1 MLKGESLIELTDVR
15 TGKKEFYKDTNM
27 VTNALSDVIN
37 CSSVWMFDRV
47 CNVAQYMYPIYEK
60 LLGGV
65 VLFPEQLEENPDKYW
80 APYNLDP
87 VGFASNVVN
96 TGTDKRRGNF
106 NVNESEPVLN
116 DAGRVIGYKY
126 VWDFNTAQGNGQIAS
141 VCLTHPQAG
150 YNWYGCNDSSSDGRL
165 KVVNNKYK
173 ISYFSNEI
181 NSWKDIAYTILVN
194 RSTGYAYVNNFMTG
208 KLYRERAIPFNSVG
222 ICDISRYTKVYK
234 SEEIFEEILDYQ
246 NTEFYKHNKSRFFVA
261 ISETEIFGVSNA
273 GNASGSAEVY
283 WIRIDVST
291 GEYTE
296 GVWSVSALL
305 KEPTRAVA
313 YSNGYLFWVA
323 YDRKSI
329 YKINLSNV
337 ADVKQIA
344 AENEIVYTDSHN
356 TLTSLPSGV
365 ILGQKFYISDDKINY
380 SDVYDNGQGNQL
392 NGYGGGVLVGPY
404 LFSYDSFENYYNYY
418 IGSCT
423 SLIPQYLAT
432 INNLSSPV
440 TKTADKTMKITYTLT
455 EAQEP

>member
-1 MLKGESLIELTDVR
+1 MLKGESIIELTDVR
-15 TGKKEFYKDTNM
+15 TGKKEFYKDINM

-37 CSSVWMFDRV
+37 CASVWMFDRV

-173 ISYFSNEI
+173 ISYLSDEI
-181 NSWKDIAYTILVN
+181 NSWQDIAYTILVN
-194 RSTGYAYVNNFMTG
+194 RSAGYAYVNNFVTG
-208 KLYRERAIPFNSVG
+208 KLYRERAIPFNNVG
-222 ICDISRYTKVYK
+222 ICDISRYTKAYK
-234 SEEIFEEILDYQ
+234 SEELFEEILDYQ

-261 ISETEIFGVSNA
+261 ISDTEIFGVSNE

-283 WIRIDVST
+283 WIRINVST
-291 GEYTE
+291 LEYTE

-305 KEPTRAVA
+305 RSSTRSVA

-323 YDRKSI
+323 YDRKSV

-337 ADVKQIA
+337 ADVKQIVA
-344 AENEIVYTDSHN
+344 DNEITNTDYN
-356 TLTSLPSGV
+356 MLTSLHSGV
-365 ILGQKFYISDDKINY
+365 ILGNNFYISDDKICKTDEY
-380 SDVYDNGQGNQL
+380 GDGQGNKL
-392 NGYGGGVLVGPY
+392 NYFCGGVLCGPY
-404 LFSYDSFENYYNYY
+404 LFSYSSFNNYYNNY

-455 EAQEP
+455 EVQEP